1 MLTGRKIANFF
12 ATIGARLLMV
22 ALLVFCNAFF
32 VRARGIDAAE
42 DARVR
47 VTFPFDNAELC
58 QDYMSNAS
66 AISTID
72 EILNSSEGNVDVQIV
87 SYSSP
92 EGNEAYN
99 LYLSKLRA
107 NSVKDYI
114 LSAVPGANP
123 SIRIAS
129 YAEAWAQFRAYVVAD
144 KYLSEE
150 DRNEI
155 LLIIDSDNKLDEKED
170 ILKSDPN
177 YKALYRRYFR
187 SLRYADISL
196 TIKNLPAAVPS
207 AADTTVS
214 PVDTID
220 VLPDSLSVMTDT
232 DRASSDTVQRLLR
245 LDSISS
251 LATLGSERAPVIIT
265 RTREPES
272 APEQECAPAQ
282 YDTVRVPFVAVTN
295 NFLAEV
301 ASVATGFH
309 AVPIQAG
316 IEIPVG
322 DHWSVY
328 ADYLGTAPWRAW
340 NNNADCAQL
349 LHWTLGT
356 RWYPGST
363 FANPFNPGGTS
374 RILEGWYASLSAGAG
389 YYDFERNGKG
399 YQGEEILASLGLG
412 YSMVFDEHWSLN
424 FGIGFGPMFTQWRYY
439 QEKASNQ
446 HLVYQWSGKSQYFG
460 VTDAKVTLTYL
471 FYVNRKHK
479 KN

>member
-1 MLTGRKIANFF
+1 MLTGRTSAKVLA
-12 ATIGARLLMV
+12 AIGARLAIV
-22 ALLVFCNAFF
+22 VLLVFSNAFF
-32 VRARGIDAAE
+32 VRARGIVASE

-47 VTFPFDNAELC
+47 VTFPFDNAELR

-72 EILNSSEGNVDVQIV
+72 EILNSSEGSVDVQIV

-144 KYLSEE
+144 KHLSEE

-155 LLIIDSDNKLDEKED
+155 LLIIDSDNKLDEKEE

-177 YKALYRRYFR
+177 YKALYKRYFR

-196 TIKNLPAAVPS
+196 TIKYLPASDIQDEDSQISEPTASTDS
-207 AADTTVS
+207 ASVADTLQR
-214 PVDTID
+214 I
-220 VLPDSLSVMTDT
+220 
-232 DRASSDTVQRLLR
+232 QRLLR

-272 APEQECAPAQ
+272 APEHECAPAQ
-282 YDTVRVPFVAVTN
+282 YDTVRVPLVAVTN